1 MNPNTLF
8 NIYCMSY
15 QRSCKILTKHM
26 FEYCTYVVR
35 EKEADAYRCAG
46 IDDMLVIPEGEA
58 WSFMSTL
65 YWLIQHAP
73 EDVIFVADDDIE
85 KFVYR
90 LDTTSYLELK
100 DGSPDKEKITS
111 EVERIAQ
118 LIYDLN
124 IGFAFDQPTLAPYAY
139 TAEFSFVGM
148 PGHMRWINRKALKAV
163 YNKNDLTASDVDMM
177 MQELLK
183 NRIILQPKYLC
194 VKAGMDLNAGSTV
207 TPRKKRLLFVEAMK
221 NKWGKY
227 YDYNYKR
234 NIGFIRVKR

>member
-15 QRSCKILTKHM
+15 RRSDKILTKHL

-35 EKEADAYRCAG
+35 EKEADAYRHAG
-46 IDDMLVIPEGEA
+46 IDDMLVIPEGEV
-58 WSFMSTL
+58 WDFMSTL

-90 LDTTSYLELK
+90 LDTTTHLEMK

-124 IGFAFDQPTLAPYAY
+124 IGLAFDQPTSAPYAY
-139 TAEFSFVGM
+139 TAEFGFVGM
-148 PGHMRWINRKALKAV
+148 PGHMRWINRKTLKAV
-163 YNKNDLTASDVDMM
+163 YDKYEWAASDVDMM

-194 VKAGMDLNAGSTV
+194 VRAGMDLNAGSTMIS
-207 TPRKKRLLFVEAMK
+207 RKKNLLFINAMK

-227 YDYNYKR
+227 YDYNHKR
-234 NIGFIRVKR
+234 NIALIRVKR

>member
-1 MNPNTLF
+1 M
-8 NIYCMSY
+8 
-15 QRSCKILTKHM
+15 TKYL

-35 EKEADAYRCAG
+35 EKEVDAYRHAG
-46 IDDMLVIPEGEA
+46 IDDMLIIPEGEA

-65 YWLIQHAP
+65 YWLLQHAP

-90 LDTTSYLELK
+90 LDTTTYLEMK

-124 IGFAFDQPTLAPYAY
+124 IGFAFDQSTIAPYAY
-139 TAEFSFVGM
+139 TSEFSFVGM

-163 YNKNDLTASDVDMM
+163 YDRNDPAASDVDMM

-183 NRIILQPKYLC
+183 NRIILRPKYLC
-194 VKAGMDLNAGSTV
+194 VKAGMDLNAGADL
-207 TPRKKRLLFVEAMK
+207 RKRKEYLLFVDAMK
-221 NKWGKY
+221 NK
-227 YDYNYKR
+227 
-234 NIGFIRVKR
+234 

>member
-15 QRSCKILTKHM
+15 KRPYKILTKHL

-35 EKEADAYRCAG
+35 EKEADAYRRAG
-46 IDDMLVIPEGEA
+46 IDDMLVIPEGEV

-65 YWLIQHAP
+65 YWLIQQAP
-73 EDVIFVADDDIE
+73 EDVIFIADDDIE

-90 LDTTSYLELK
+90 LDTTTYLETK

-124 IGFAFDQPTLAPYAY
+124 IGLAFDQATIAPYAY
-139 TAEFSFVGM
+139 TSEFSFVGM
-148 PGHMRWINRKALKAV
+148 PGHIRWINRKALKAV
-163 YNKNDLTASDVDMM
+163 YDRKDLAVSDVDMM

-194 VKAGMDLNAGSTV
+194 VKAGMDLNAGDVRT
-207 TPRKKRLLFVEAMK
+207 RKKHLLTVDAMK

-234 NIGFIRVKR
+234 NIAIIRVKR

>member
-15 QRSCKILTKHM
+15 RRSDKILTKHL

-35 EKEADAYRCAG
+35 ETEADAYRRAG
-46 IDDMLVIPEGEA
+46 INDMLVNPEGEV
-58 WSFMSTL
+58 WDFISTL
-65 YWLIQHAP
+65 YWLIQRAP

-90 LDTTSYLELK
+90 LDTTTYLETK

-124 IGFAFDQPTLAPYAY
+124 IVCAFDQPTLAPYAY
-139 TAEFSFVGM
+139 TS
-148 PGHMRWINRKALKAV
+148 
-163 YNKNDLTASDVDMM
+163 
-177 MQELLK
+177 
-183 NRIILQPKYLC
+183 
-194 VKAGMDLNAGSTV
+194 
-207 TPRKKRLLFVEAMK
+207 
-221 NKWGKY
+221 
-227 YDYNYKR
+227 
-234 NIGFIRVKR
+234 

>member
-1 MNPNTLF
+1 MNQHTLF

-15 QRSCKILTKHM
+15 QRSNKILTKHL

-35 EKEADAYRCAG
+35 EKEADAYRRAG

-58 WSFMSTL
+58 WDFMSTL

-90 LDTTSYLELK
+90 LDTTTYLELK

-139 TAEFSFVGM
+139 TSEFSFVGM
-148 PGHMRWINRKALKAV
+148 PGHIRWINRLKLKAT
-163 YNKNDLTASDVDMM
+163 YDTDDPARSDIDMM

-194 VKAGMDLNAGSTV
+194 VKAGMDLNAGGNGAT
-207 TPRKKRLLFVEAMK
+207 RKVHMLFVDAMK

-234 NIGFIRVKR
+234 NIAFIRVKR

>member
-1 MNPNTLF
+1 MKPDTLF

-15 QRSCKILTKHM
+15 QRPNKILTKQL
-26 FEYCTYVVR
+26 FEYCTYIVR
-35 EKEADAYRCAG
+35 EKEADAYRHAG
-46 IDDMLVIPEGEA
+46 IDDMLVIPEGDV
-58 WSFMSTL
+58 WNFMSTL
-65 YWLIQHAP
+65 YWLIQHAL
-73 EDVIFVADDDIE
+73 EDVIFIADDDIE

-90 LDTTSYLELK
+90 LDTTTYLELK

-118 LIYDLN
+118 LIYDLD
-124 IGFAFDQPTLAPYAY
+124 IGLAFDQSSIAPYAY
-139 TAEFSFVGM
+139 TSEFSFIGM
-148 PGHMRWINRKALKAV
+148 PGHIRWINRKALKAV
-163 YNKNDLTASDVDMM
+163 YDRNDPAASDVDMM

-194 VKAGMDLNAGSTV
+194 VKAGMDLNAGGDL
-207 TPRKKRLLFVEAMK
+207 RKRKEYLLFVDAMK

-234 NIGFIRVKR
+234 NIAFIRVKR

>member
-1 MNPNTLF
+1 MSPSTLF

-15 QRSCKILTKHM
+15 QRSDKILSKHL

-35 EKEADAYRCAG
+35 EKEADAYRRAG

-58 WSFMSTL
+58 WNFMSTL

-73 EDVIFVADDDIE
+73 EDVIFVADDDIK
-85 KFVYR
+85 KFIYI
-90 LDTTSYLELK
+90 LDNVTYLELK

-118 LIYDLN
+118 LIYDLD
-124 IGFAFDQPTLAPYAY
+124 IGLAFDQTCRATY
-139 TAEFSFVGM
+139 TYTSEFRFIGV
-148 PGHMRWINRKALKAV
+148 PGHIRWINRKALKAT
-163 YNKNDLTASDVDMM
+163 YDKNDPAASDVDMM

-183 NRIILQPKYLC
+183 NRIILQPKYLH
-194 VKAGMDLNAGSTV
+194 VAADMDLNETSFRV
-207 TPRKKRLLFVEAMK
+207 RKEHLLRVDALK

-234 NIGFIRVKR
+234 NIALIKVER

>member
-15 QRSCKILTKHM
+15 RRSDKILTKHL

-35 EKEADAYRCAG
+35 ETEADAYRRAG
-46 IDDMLVIPEGEA
+46 INDMLVNPEGEV
-58 WSFMSTL
+58 WDFISTL
-65 YWLIQHAP
+65 YWLIQRAP

-90 LDTTSYLELK
+90 LDTTTYLETK
-100 DGSPDKEKITS
+100 DGNPDKEKITS

-124 IGFAFDQPTLAPYAY
+124 IGLAFDQPTLAPYAY
-139 TAEFSFVGM
+139 SAEFSFVGM

-163 YNKNDLTASDVDMM
+163 YDKYEWAASDVDMM

-194 VKAGMDLNAGSTV
+194 VKAGMDLNAGSTI
-207 TPRKKRLLFVEAMK
+207 TSRKKRMLFVDAMK

-234 NIGFIRVKR
+234 NIALIRVKR

>member
-15 QRSCKILTKHM
+15 RRSNKILTKHL

-35 EKEADAYRCAG
+35 EKEADAYRHAG
-46 IDDMLVIPEGEA
+46 INDMLVIPEGEA

-65 YWLIQHAP
+65 YWLIQHVP

-90 LDTTSYLELK
+90 LDTTTYLETK

-124 IGFAFDQPTLAPYAY
+124 IGLAFDQPTLAPYAY
-139 TAEFSFVGM
+139 SAEFSFIGM

-163 YNKNDLTASDVDMM
+163 YDKYELTASDVDMV
-177 MQELLK
+177 MQELLR

-194 VKAGMDLNAGSTV
+194 VKAGMDLNAGSTI
-207 TPRKKRLLFVEAMK
+207 TSRKKRMLFVDAMK

-234 NIGFIRVKR
+234 NIALIRVKR